1 MRAMNHA
8 IVMGGSVAGL
18 CAAAALAKNF
28 DRVTVLERDPAPG
41 PAPERRRGVPQAAHP
56 HALLRKGQEIMDEL
70 FPGAFEGLAKD
81 GAIRRDMGTSF
92 RWFQFG
98 KWKVQSRLGSDV
110 WFQSR
115 PLLEHHLRRSLAQN
129 PKVEL
134 CFGAAIER
142 PLHANGRVYAVR
154 MRDGTEHAA
163 DLIVDATGRGS
174 RSATWLEDWG
184 YAAVH
189 EQRVNIGMGYVS
201 GVFEAPTGTS
211 SSSDAVAVY
220 HHAPVCKRG
229 GLAFPIEGG
238 RKIITLIGYHGDHAP
253 TDIQGFRAWAKTLL
267 RPDVS
272 DLIDSLELV
281 GQLHKHTFPQQIR
294 RCYARMLRL
303 PERYLI
309 IGDAMCS
316 FDPTFGQGM
325 VVSAVQADLIASRC
339 KPGTSTTR
347 LQRAL
352 ARLTS
357 MPFTITAN
365 EAHRW
370 AETSGWLPPLSALQR
385 AYFSK
390 VYEASNRDPEI
401 YDALLKVMHFLAPPT
416 SLVRPQ
422 LIWRVL
428 VGRSQPPAVSRAQA
442 AMPIIAELSSA
453 SLSRSQF

>member
-1 MRAMNHA
+1 MNHA

-28 DRVTVLERDPAPG
+28 DRVTVLERDPEPG
-41 PAPERRRGVPQAAHP
+41 PIPEPRRGVPQSAHV
-56 HALLRKGQEIMDEL
+56 HALLSKGQEIMDEL
-70 FPGAFEGLAKD
+70 FPGAFEALARD

-92 RWFQFG
+92 RWYQFG
-98 KWKVQSRLGSDV
+98 KWKVRSPLGIDV

-134 CFGAAIER
+134 CFDAAIER

-154 MRDGTEHAA
+154 MRDGTELAA

-174 RSATWLEDWG
+174 PSGKWLEDWG
-184 YAAVH
+184 YGTVH

-201 GVFEAPTGTS
+201 GVFEAPAGTR

-220 HHAPVCKRG
+220 QHAPVCKRG
-229 GLAFPIEGG
+229 GYAFPIEGE

-253 TDIQGFRAWAKTLL
+253 TDIEGFRAWAKTLL
-267 RPDVS
+267 RPDIS
-272 DLIDSLELV
+272 DAIDGLELV
-281 GQLHKHTFPQQIR
+281 GQLRKYTFPHQIR

-309 IGDAMCS
+309 VGDAMCS

-325 VVSAVQADLIASRC
+325 VVSAVQATLIASRC
-339 KPGTSTTR
+339 KPGASTTR

-352 ARLTS
+352 SRLTLT
-357 MPFTITAN
+357 PFSLTAN

-370 AETSGWLPPLSALQR
+370 PETRGWLPPFSGLQR
-385 AYFSK
+385 AYLGK
-390 VYEASNRDPEI
+390 VYEASNHDPEI
-401 YDALLKVMHFLAPPT
+401 YSALMKTMHFLAPPT
-416 SLVRPQ
+416 SLFRPWV
-422 LIWRVL
+422 IWRVL
-428 VGRSQPPAVSRAQA
+428 VGKSSRPPAVSRASA
-442 AMPIIAELSSA
+442 AMAVIPELSST